1 MAAIIIPIS
10 WVLWG
15 SGPDSNPLSP
25 PLPECLCMFQK
36 LGLRIVTVD
45 PPGVFHTEQHE
56 KNKQT
61 KKWLGDRRPGPSA
74 RSALTPDL
82 LCDLE
87 RVTALS
93 GPQAER

>member
-1 MAAIIIPIS
+1 MVVAAVIIIPIS
-10 WVLWG
+10 WVLGG
-15 SGPDSNPLSP
+15 SGPESSPLSP

-45 PPGVFHTEQHE
+45 PHE
-56 KNKQT
+56 YFILSSMRKTNKQ

-74 RSALTPDL
+74 SSALTPDL

-87 RVTALS
+87 
-93 GPQAER
+93 